1 MGHSI
6 REQEKESQNIADISL
21 SNDES
26 NMRLKLRRTWPR
38 LFYLGMGLVLAALG
52 LLLYGPSFD
61 ILDVNESVPLE
72 SSLALEGVVKRV
84 IDGDT
89 IELDNGTRVRYIGV
103 DTPELRRRI
112 NGQWAYRPQRLAE
125 EAREFNQRLVEGK
138 RVRLEYDEE
147 RTDRYQRE
155 LAYVYVRGLFVNA
168 ELIRSGYAR
177 VVLHPPNLKYS
188 TIFLRLQQE
197 AKNQQKGVWASGRK
211 AWQANLS
218 VGARADQ
225 IKTLDQ
231 PPPDPPP
238 EADEAEGVGLVQ
250 SSLYP
255 VGAIQ

>member
-1 MGHSI
+1 
-6 REQEKESQNIADISL
+6 
-21 SNDES
+21 
-26 NMRLKLRRTWPR
+26 MRLKFKRVWPR
-38 LFYLGMGLVLAALG
+38 LVYISMGLMLAAFG

-61 ILDVNESVPLE
+61 ILDVNESTLLDAF
-72 SSLALEGVVKRV
+72 LAQERVVKRV

-89 IELDNGTRVRYIGV
+89 IELDNGRRVRYIGV

-112 NGQWAYRPQRLAE
+112 NGRWTYRPQQLAE

-155 LAYVYVRGLFVNA
+155 LAYVYVADRFVNA

-177 VVLHPPNLKYS
+177 ALLYPPNLKYS
-188 TIFLRLQQE
+188 TLFLRLQQE

-211 AWQANLS
+211 AWQAHSS
-218 VGARADQ
+218 VEVHTDE
-225 IKTLDQ
+225 IKALA
-231 PPPDPPP
+231 DPPP
-238 EADEAEGVGLVQ
+238 EEPEAEGVGLAQ
-250 SSLYP
+250 SSLYQ

>member
-1 MGHSI
+1 MGHSS
-6 REQEKESQNIADISL
+6 RGQEKESQNITDILL
-21 SNDES
+21 SNRES
-26 NMRLKLRRTWPR
+26 KMRLRLSRTWPR
-38 LFYLGMGLVLAALG
+38 LVYLGMGLVLAALG

-61 ILDVNESVPLE
+61 ILDLNESTPLD
-72 SSLALEGVVKRV
+72 SSLALEGVVQRV

-89 IELDNGTRVRYIGV
+89 IELDNGMRVRYIGV

-112 NGQWAYRPQRLAE
+112 NGQWTYRPQRLAE

-147 RTDRYQRE
+147 HIDRYQRE
-155 LAYVYVRGLFVNA
+155 LAYIYVGDLFVNA

-188 TIFLRLQQE
+188 TLFLRLQQE

-218 VGARADQ
+218 VGARADE
-225 IKTLDQ
+225 IKTLEK
-231 PPPDPPP
+231 PSP
-238 EADEAEGVGLVQ
+238 EADAGPVP
-250 SSLYP
+250 SSLAQA
-255 VGAIQ
+255 VGMVQ